1 MSETDLNRASKL
13 GMKLIPQ
20 LGKLKKQSTDELA
33 DDLSA
38 LSVSIE
44 RLNTMVS
51 RGESNR
57 HDLLN
62 AVAAVKGY
70 SEMLLDSDD
79 RFVGPIRPVIR
90 KMIDELTASSGA
102 PKTPESLPRATR
114 SLDTFEGCTILA
126 VSYTHLTLP
135 TKDGV

>member
-20 LGKLKKQSTDELA
+20 LGELKKQSTDALA

-62 AVAAVKGY
+62 AVAA
-70 SEMLLDSDD
+70 
-79 RFVGPIRPVIR
+79 
-90 KMIDELTASSGA
+90 
-102 PKTPESLPRATR
+102 
-114 SLDTFEGCTILA
+114 A

-135 TKDGV
+135 TNRCV

>member
-1 MSETDLNRASKL
+1 
-13 GMKLIPQ
+13 MKLIPQ
-20 LGKLKKQSTDELA
+20 LGEIKKQSTDELA
-33 DDLSA
+33 DDLFA
-38 LSVSIE
+38 LSVAIE

-79 RFVGPIRPVIR
+79 GFLGPIRPAIR
-90 KMIDELTASSGA
+90 AMIDELTARSGA
-102 PKTPESLPRATR
+102 PKTPESLSPVTR
-114 SLDTFEGCTILA
+114 SLDTFKGCTIL
-126 VSYTHLTLP
+126 VVDDLP
-135 TKDGV
+135 

>member
-1 MSETDLNRASKL
+1 MSETDLNRASTL

-20 LGKLKKQSTDELA
+20 LGEIKKQSTDELA

-38 LSVSIE
+38 LSVAIE
-44 RLNTMVS
+44 RLNAMVS

-79 RFVGPIRPVIR
+79 GRG
-90 KMIDELTASSGA
+90 TN
-102 PKTPESLPRATR
+102 TPCHQRDDR
-114 SLDTFEGCTILA
+114 
-126 VSYTHLTLP
+126 
-135 TKDGV
+135 

>member
-1 MSETDLNRASKL
+1 
-13 GMKLIPQ
+13 MKLIPQ
-20 LGKLKKQSTDELA
+20 LGEIKKQSTDELA

-38 LSVSIE
+38 LSVAIE

-79 RFVGPIRPVIR
+79 GFLGPIRPAI
-90 KMIDELTASSGA
+90 IAL
-102 PKTPESLPRATR
+102 SL
-114 SLDTFEGCTILA
+114 I
-126 VSYTHLTLP
+126 HI
-135 TKDGV
+135 